1 MAEHRDV
8 NLHNSRLELV
18 FEKRIPGLR
27 VSEAG
32 RHHRFI
38 MRSRHVHET
47 IELHF
52 ILEGQRLMFVD
63 RETYR
68 LSPHSAIVVNHN
80 LIHKT
85 STAPGFPPDHHNFI
99 LQLDRSRFDQILR
112 VAGLR
117 GFDDFGDRFN
127 GVATFNDSEWR
138 LILAVIAEFK
148 AMCTEDKNGG
158 TVSMEDAHAFL
169 YLQALELASIF
180 AKARRRL
187 LHAELEANQKVV
199 PETYTEENYLRV
211 LDSFKRI
218 RDAAEK
224 LGVMVGVESV
234 YNHTLRSPEMM
245 RRFLDDIDSVN
256 FDVILDAVNLITPE
270 LAHDPTGQNA
280 LIRQAFT
287 LYGDRIT
294 TLHLKDCVFEGEDQ
308 KYRHPGEGIFCYE
321 ELMRQVAQWKPYII
335 GTLENSSPDRY
346 AADCAYLQAMYE
358 KYAI

>member
-27 VSEAG
+27 VSEAV

-52 ILEGQRLMFVD
+52 NLEGQRLMFVD
-63 RETYR
+63 RETYS

-80 LIHKT
+80 LIHRT

-117 GFDDFGDRFN
+117 GFDDFGERFN
-127 GVATFNDSEWR
+127 GVTTFNESEWQ
-138 LILAVIAEFK
+138 LILSVISEFK
-148 AMCTEDKNGG
+148 AMCEEDKMGAA
-158 TVSMEDAHAFL
+158 VSMEDAHAFL

-187 LHAELEANQKVV
+187 LHTELEANQKAV
-199 PETYTEENYLRV
+199 PETVVKTGVHQKVHEVALYLQTH
-211 LDSFKRI
+211 I
-218 RDAAEK
+218 H
-224 LGVMVGVESV
+224 ESV
-234 YNHTLRSPEMM
+234 SLE
-245 RRFLDDIDSVN
+245 
-256 FDVILDAVNLITPE
+256 E
-270 LAHDPTGQNA
+270 LAQRFFMSRSYLTRSFRNVTGFSVVEYMTYIRIQKAQQLLRESDRSITEIADLCGFGNITYFEKVFKEATGQTPV
-280 LIRQAFT
+280 Q
-287 LYGDRIT
+287 
-294 TLHLKDCVFEGEDQ
+294 
-308 KYRHPGEGIFCYE
+308 YRKNVVTSI
-321 ELMRQVAQWKPYII
+321 K
-335 GTLENSSPDRY
+335 
-346 AADCAYLQAMYE
+346 E
-358 KYAI
+358 KK

>member
-27 VSEAG
+27 VSEAV

-99 LQLDRSRFDQILR
+99 LQLDRSHFDQILR

-199 PETYTEENYLRV
+199 PETVVKTGVHQKVHEVALYLQTH
-211 LDSFKRI
+211 I
-218 RDAAEK
+218 H
-224 LGVMVGVESV
+224 ESV
-234 YNHTLRSPEMM
+234 SLE
-245 RRFLDDIDSVN
+245 
-256 FDVILDAVNLITPE
+256 E
-270 LAHDPTGQNA
+270 LAQRFFMSRSYLTRSFRNVTGFSVVEYMTY
-280 LIRQAFT
+280 IRIQKAQQ
-287 LYGDRIT
+287 LLRESDRSIT
-294 TLHLKDCVFEGEDQ
+294 EIADLCGFGNITYFEKVFKTTTGHTPVQ
-308 KYRHPGEGIFCYE
+308 YRKTVDTSI
-321 ELMRQVAQWKPYII
+321 K
-335 GTLENSSPDRY
+335 
-346 AADCAYLQAMYE
+346 E
-358 KYAI
+358 KR

>member
-1 MAEHRDV
+1 MAEHGDV

-27 VSEAG
+27 VSEAV

-52 ILEGQRLMFVD
+52 ILEGKRLMFVD

-117 GFDDFGDRFN
+117 GFDDFGERFN
-127 GVATFNDSEWR
+127 GVANFNDSEWQ
-138 LILAVIAEFK
+138 LILSVIAEFK

-187 LHAELEANQKVV
+187 LRAELEANQKVV
-199 PETYTEENYLRV
+199 PETVVKTGVHQKVHEVALYLQTH
-211 LDSFKRI
+211 I
-218 RDAAEK
+218 H
-224 LGVMVGVESV
+224 ESV
-234 YNHTLRSPEMM
+234 SLE
-245 RRFLDDIDSVN
+245 
-256 FDVILDAVNLITPE
+256 E
-270 LAHDPTGQNA
+270 LAQRFFMSRSYLTRSFRNVTGFSVVEYMTY
-280 LIRQAFT
+280 IRIQKAQQ
-287 LYGDRIT
+287 LLRESDRSIT
-294 TLHLKDCVFEGEDQ
+294 EIADLCGFGNITYFEKVFKTTTGHTPVQ
-308 KYRHPGEGIFCYE
+308 YRKTVDTSI
-321 ELMRQVAQWKPYII
+321 R
-335 GTLENSSPDRY
+335 
-346 AADCAYLQAMYE
+346 E
-358 KYAI
+358 KR

>member
-27 VSEAG
+27 VSEAV

-47 IELHF
+47 IKLHF

-99 LQLDRSRFDQILR
+99 LQLDRSRFDALLNA
-112 VAGLR
+112 AGLK

-127 GVATFNDSEWR
+127 GVASFDDSEWR
-138 LILAVIAEFK
+138 LVLSVISEFK

-187 LHAELEANQKVV
+187 LRAELEANQKAI
-199 PETYTEENYLRV
+199 PETVVKTGVHQKVHEVALYLQTH
-211 LDSFKRI
+211 I
-218 RDAAEK
+218 H
-224 LGVMVGVESV
+224 ESV
-234 YNHTLRSPEMM
+234 SLE
-245 RRFLDDIDSVN
+245 
-256 FDVILDAVNLITPE
+256 E
-270 LAHDPTGQNA
+270 LAQRFFMSRSYLTRSFRNVTGFSVVEYMTY
-280 LIRQAFT
+280 IRIQKAQQ
-287 LYGDRIT
+287 LLRESDRSIT
-294 TLHLKDCVFEGEDQ
+294 EIADLCGFGNITYFEKVFKTTTGHTPVQ
-308 KYRHPGEGIFCYE
+308 YRKTVDTSI
-321 ELMRQVAQWKPYII
+321 R
-335 GTLENSSPDRY
+335 
-346 AADCAYLQAMYE
+346 E
-358 KYAI
+358 KR

>member
-27 VSEAG
+27 VSEAV

-38 MRSRHVHET
+38 MRSRHIHET

-127 GVATFNDSEWR
+127 GVETFNESEWQ
-138 LILAVIAEFK
+138 LILSVISEFK
-148 AMCTEDKNGG
+148 AMCEEDKMGAA
-158 TVSMEDAHAFL
+158 VSMEDAHAFL

-199 PETYTEENYLRV
+199 PETVVKTGVHQKVHEVALYLQTH
-211 LDSFKRI
+211 I
-218 RDAAEK
+218 H
-224 LGVMVGVESV
+224 ESV
-234 YNHTLRSPEMM
+234 SLE
-245 RRFLDDIDSVN
+245 
-256 FDVILDAVNLITPE
+256 E
-270 LAHDPTGQNA
+270 LAQRFFMSRSYLTRSFRNVTGFSVVEYMTY
-280 LIRQAFT
+280 IRIQKAQQ
-287 LYGDRIT
+287 LLRESDRSIT
-294 TLHLKDCVFEGEDQ
+294 EIADLCGFGNITYFEKVFKTTTGHTPVQ
-308 KYRHPGEGIFCYE
+308 YRKTVDTSI
-321 ELMRQVAQWKPYII
+321 K
-335 GTLENSSPDRY
+335 
-346 AADCAYLQAMYE
+346 E
-358 KYAI
+358 KR

>member
-1 MAEHRDV
+1 MAEYRDV

-27 VSEAG
+27 VSEAV
-32 RHHRFI
+32 RHHHFI

-85 STAPGFPPDHHNFI
+85 SPAPGEPPAPHNFI
-99 LQLDRSRFDQILR
+99 LQLERSRFDQILR

-127 GVATFNDSEWR
+127 GVATYNDSEWR
-138 LILAVIAEFK
+138 LILAVISEFK
-148 AMCTEDKNGG
+148 AMCEEDKMGAA
-158 TVSMEDAHAFL
+158 VSMEDAHAFL

-187 LHAELEANQKVV
+187 LHAELEVNQKVV
-199 PETYTEENYLRV
+199 PETVVKTGVHQKVHEVALYLQTH
-211 LDSFKRI
+211 I
-218 RDAAEK
+218 H
-224 LGVMVGVESV
+224 ESV
-234 YNHTLRSPEMM
+234 SLE
-245 RRFLDDIDSVN
+245 
-256 FDVILDAVNLITPE
+256 E
-270 LAHDPTGQNA
+270 LAQRFFMSRSYLTRSFRNVTGFSVVEYMTY
-280 LIRQAFT
+280 IRIQKAQQ
-287 LYGDRIT
+287 LLRESDRSIT
-294 TLHLKDCVFEGEDQ
+294 EIADLCGFGNITYFEKVFKTTTGHTPVQ
-308 KYRHPGEGIFCYE
+308 YRKTVDTSI
-321 ELMRQVAQWKPYII
+321 K
-335 GTLENSSPDRY
+335 
-346 AADCAYLQAMYE
+346 E
-358 KYAI
+358 KR

>member
-27 VSEAG
+27 VSEAV

-52 ILEGQRLMFVD
+52 NLEGQRLMFVD
-63 RETYR
+63 RETYS

-80 LIHKT
+80 LIHRT

-117 GFDDFGDRFN
+117 GFDDFGERFN
-127 GVATFNDSEWR
+127 GVTTFNESEWQ
-138 LILAVIAEFK
+138 LILSVISEFK
-148 AMCTEDKNGG
+148 AMCEEDKMGAA
-158 TVSMEDAHAFL
+158 VSMEDAHAFL

-187 LHAELEANQKVV
+187 LQAELEANQKAV
-199 PETYTEENYLRV
+199 PETVVKTGVHQKVHEVALYLQTH
-211 LDSFKRI
+211 I
-218 RDAAEK
+218 H
-224 LGVMVGVESV
+224 ESV
-234 YNHTLRSPEMM
+234 SLE
-245 RRFLDDIDSVN
+245 
-256 FDVILDAVNLITPE
+256 E
-270 LAHDPTGQNA
+270 LAQRFFMSRSYLTRSFRNVTGFSVVEYMTYIRIQKAQQLLRESDRAITEIADLCGFGNITYFEKVFKEATGQTPV
-280 LIRQAFT
+280 Q
-287 LYGDRIT
+287 
-294 TLHLKDCVFEGEDQ
+294 
-308 KYRHPGEGIFCYE
+308 YRKNVVTSI
-321 ELMRQVAQWKPYII
+321 K
-335 GTLENSSPDRY
+335 
-346 AADCAYLQAMYE
+346 E
-358 KYAI
+358 KK

>member
-27 VSEAG
+27 VSEAV

-52 ILEGQRLMFVD
+52 NLEGQRLMFVD
-63 RETYR
+63 RETYS

-80 LIHKT
+80 LIHRT

-117 GFDDFGDRFN
+117 GFDDFGERFN
-127 GVATFNDSEWR
+127 GVATFDDSEWQ
-138 LILAVIAEFK
+138 LILSVISEFK
-148 AMCTEDKNGG
+148 AMCEEDKMGAA
-158 TVSMEDAHAFL
+158 VSMEDAHAFL

-187 LHAELEANQKVV
+187 LHTELEANQKAV
-199 PETYTEENYLRV
+199 PETVVKTGVHQKVHEVALYLQTH
-211 LDSFKRI
+211 I
-218 RDAAEK
+218 H
-224 LGVMVGVESV
+224 ESV
-234 YNHTLRSPEMM
+234 SLE
-245 RRFLDDIDSVN
+245 
-256 FDVILDAVNLITPE
+256 E
-270 LAHDPTGQNA
+270 LAQRFFMSRSYLTRSFRNITGFSVVEYMTYIRIQKAQQLLRESDWSITEIADLCGFGNITYFEKVFKEATGQTPV
-280 LIRQAFT
+280 Q
-287 LYGDRIT
+287 
-294 TLHLKDCVFEGEDQ
+294 
-308 KYRHPGEGIFCYE
+308 YRKNVVTSI
-321 ELMRQVAQWKPYII
+321 K
-335 GTLENSSPDRY
+335 
-346 AADCAYLQAMYE
+346 E
-358 KYAI
+358 KK

>member
-1 MAEHRDV
+1 MAEHGDV

-27 VSEAG
+27 VSEAV

-117 GFDDFGDRFN
+117 GFDDFGERFN
-127 GVATFNDSEWR
+127 GVTTFNDSEWQ
-138 LILAVIAEFK
+138 LILSVISEFK
-148 AMCTEDKNGG
+148 AMCEEDKMGAA
-158 TVSMEDAHAFL
+158 VSMEDAHAFL

-199 PETYTEENYLRV
+199 PETVVKTGVHQKVHEVALYLQTH
-211 LDSFKRI
+211 I
-218 RDAAEK
+218 H
-224 LGVMVGVESV
+224 ESV
-234 YNHTLRSPEMM
+234 SLE
-245 RRFLDDIDSVN
+245 
-256 FDVILDAVNLITPE
+256 E
-270 LAHDPTGQNA
+270 LAQRFFMSRSYLTRSFRNITGFSVVEYMTY
-280 LIRQAFT
+280 IRIQKAQQ
-287 LYGDRIT
+287 LLRESDRSIT
-294 TLHLKDCVFEGEDQ
+294 EIADLCGFGNITYFEKVFKTTTGHTPVQ
-308 KYRHPGEGIFCYE
+308 YRKTVDTSI
-321 ELMRQVAQWKPYII
+321 R
-335 GTLENSSPDRY
+335 
-346 AADCAYLQAMYE
+346 E
-358 KYAI
+358 KR

>member
-27 VSEAG
+27 VSEAV

-199 PETYTEENYLRV
+199 PETVVKTGVHQKVHEVALYLQTH
-211 LDSFKRI
+211 I
-218 RDAAEK
+218 H
-224 LGVMVGVESV
+224 ESV
-234 YNHTLRSPEMM
+234 SLE
-245 RRFLDDIDSVN
+245 
-256 FDVILDAVNLITPE
+256 E
-270 LAHDPTGQNA
+270 LAQRFFMSRSYLTRSFRNVTGFSVVEYMTY
-280 LIRQAFT
+280 IRIQKAQQ
-287 LYGDRIT
+287 LLRESDRSIT
-294 TLHLKDCVFEGEDQ
+294 EIADLCGFGNVTYFEKVFKTTTGHTPVQ
-308 KYRHPGEGIFCYE
+308 YRKTVDTSI
-321 ELMRQVAQWKPYII
+321 K
-335 GTLENSSPDRY
+335 
-346 AADCAYLQAMYE
+346 E
-358 KYAI
+358 KR

>member
-27 VSEAG
+27 VSEAV

-52 ILEGQRLMFVD
+52 NLEGQRLMFVD
-63 RETYR
+63 RETYS

-80 LIHKT
+80 LIHRT

-117 GFDDFGDRFN
+117 GFDDFGERFN
-127 GVATFNDSEWR
+127 GVATFNESEWQ
-138 LILAVIAEFK
+138 LILSVISEFK
-148 AMCTEDKNGG
+148 AMCEEDKMGAA
-158 TVSMEDAHAFL
+158 VSMEDAHAFL

-187 LHAELEANQKVV
+187 LHTELEANQKAV
-199 PETYTEENYLRV
+199 PETVVKTGVHQKVHEVALYLQTH
-211 LDSFKRI
+211 I
-218 RDAAEK
+218 H
-224 LGVMVGVESV
+224 ESV
-234 YNHTLRSPEMM
+234 SLE
-245 RRFLDDIDSVN
+245 
-256 FDVILDAVNLITPE
+256 E
-270 LAHDPTGQNA
+270 LAQRFFMSRSYLTRSFRNITGFSVVEYMTYIRIQKAQQLLRESDRSITEIADLCGFGNITYFEKVFKEATGQTPV
-280 LIRQAFT
+280 Q
-287 LYGDRIT
+287 
-294 TLHLKDCVFEGEDQ
+294 
-308 KYRHPGEGIFCYE
+308 YRKNVVTSI
-321 ELMRQVAQWKPYII
+321 K
-335 GTLENSSPDRY
+335 
-346 AADCAYLQAMYE
+346 E
-358 KYAI
+358 KK

>member
-27 VSEAG
+27 VSEAV

-117 GFDDFGDRFN
+117 GFDDFGERFN
-127 GVATFNDSEWR
+127 GVANFNDSEWQ
-138 LILAVIAEFK
+138 LILSVIAEFK

-187 LHAELEANQKVV
+187 LRAELEANQKAI
-199 PETYTEENYLRV
+199 PETVVKTGVHQKVHEVALYLQTH
-211 LDSFKRI
+211 I
-218 RDAAEK
+218 H
-224 LGVMVGVESV
+224 ESV
-234 YNHTLRSPEMM
+234 SLE
-245 RRFLDDIDSVN
+245 
-256 FDVILDAVNLITPE
+256 E
-270 LAHDPTGQNA
+270 LAQRFFMSRSYLTRSFRNVTGFSVVEYMTY
-280 LIRQAFT
+280 IRIQKAQQ
-287 LYGDRIT
+287 LLRESDRSIT
-294 TLHLKDCVFEGEDQ
+294 EIADLCGFGNITYFEKVFKTTTGHTPVQ
-308 KYRHPGEGIFCYE
+308 YRKTVDTSI
-321 ELMRQVAQWKPYII
+321 R
-335 GTLENSSPDRY
+335 
-346 AADCAYLQAMYE
+346 E
-358 KYAI
+358 KR

>member
-27 VSEAG
+27 VSEAV

-117 GFDDFGDRFN
+117 GFDDFGERFN
-127 GVATFNDSEWR
+127 GVATFNESEWR
-138 LILAVIAEFK
+138 LILAVISEFK
-148 AMCTEDKNGG
+148 AMCEEDKMGAA
-158 TVSMEDAHAFL
+158 VSMEDAHAFL

-199 PETYTEENYLRV
+199 PETVVKTGVHQKVHEVALYLQTH
-211 LDSFKRI
+211 I
-218 RDAAEK
+218 H
-224 LGVMVGVESV
+224 ESV
-234 YNHTLRSPEMM
+234 SLE
-245 RRFLDDIDSVN
+245 
-256 FDVILDAVNLITPE
+256 E
-270 LAHDPTGQNA
+270 LAQRFFMSRSYLTRSFRNVTGFSVVEYMTY
-280 LIRQAFT
+280 IRIQKAQQ
-287 LYGDRIT
+287 LLRESDRSIT
-294 TLHLKDCVFEGEDQ
+294 EIADLCGFGNITYFEKVFKTTTGHTPVQ
-308 KYRHPGEGIFCYE
+308 YRKTVDTSI
-321 ELMRQVAQWKPYII
+321 K
-335 GTLENSSPDRY
+335 
-346 AADCAYLQAMYE
+346 E
-358 KYAI
+358 KR

>member
-27 VSEAG
+27 VSEAV

-187 LHAELEANQKVV
+187 LRAELEANQKAI
-199 PETYTEENYLRV
+199 PETVVKTGVHQKVHEVALYLQTH
-211 LDSFKRI
+211 I
-218 RDAAEK
+218 H
-224 LGVMVGVESV
+224 ESV
-234 YNHTLRSPEMM
+234 SLE
-245 RRFLDDIDSVN
+245 
-256 FDVILDAVNLITPE
+256 E
-270 LAHDPTGQNA
+270 LAQRFFMSRSYLTRSFRNVTGFSVVEYMTY
-280 LIRQAFT
+280 IRIQKAQQ
-287 LYGDRIT
+287 LLRESDRSIT
-294 TLHLKDCVFEGEDQ
+294 EIADLCGFGNITYFEKVFKTTTGHTPVQ
-308 KYRHPGEGIFCYE
+308 YRKTVDTSI
-321 ELMRQVAQWKPYII
+321 R
-335 GTLENSSPDRY
+335 
-346 AADCAYLQAMYE
+346 E
-358 KYAI
+358 KR

>member
-27 VSEAG
+27 VSEAV

-99 LQLDRSRFDQILR
+99 LQLDRSRFDALLNA
-112 VAGLR
+112 AGLK

-127 GVATFNDSEWR
+127 GVASFDDSEWR
-138 LILAVIAEFK
+138 LVLSVISEFK

-187 LHAELEANQKVV
+187 LQVELEANQKVV
-199 PETYTEENYLRV
+199 PETVVKTGVHQKVHEVALYLQNH
-211 LDSFKRI
+211 I
-218 RDAAEK
+218 H
-224 LGVMVGVESV
+224 ESV
-234 YNHTLRSPEMM
+234 SLE
-245 RRFLDDIDSVN
+245 
-256 FDVILDAVNLITPE
+256 E
-270 LAHDPTGQNA
+270 LAQRFFMSRSYLTRSFRNVTGFSVVEYMTY
-280 LIRQAFT
+280 IRIQKAQQ
-287 LYGDRIT
+287 LLRESDRSIT
-294 TLHLKDCVFEGEDQ
+294 EIADLCGFGNITYFEKVFKTTTGHTPVQ
-308 KYRHPGEGIFCYE
+308 YRKTVDTSI
-321 ELMRQVAQWKPYII
+321 R
-335 GTLENSSPDRY
+335 
-346 AADCAYLQAMYE
+346 E
-358 KYAI
+358 KR

>member
-27 VSEAG
+27 VSEAV

-80 LIHKT
+80 LIHKP

-99 LQLDRSRFDQILR
+99 LQLDRSHFDQILR

-117 GFDDFGDRFN
+117 GFDDFGERFN

-199 PETYTEENYLRV
+199 PETVVKTGVHQKVHEVALYLQTH
-211 LDSFKRI
+211 I
-218 RDAAEK
+218 H
-224 LGVMVGVESV
+224 ESV
-234 YNHTLRSPEMM
+234 SLE
-245 RRFLDDIDSVN
+245 
-256 FDVILDAVNLITPE
+256 E
-270 LAHDPTGQNA
+270 LAQRFFMSRSYLTRSFRNVTGFSVVEYMTY
-280 LIRQAFT
+280 IRIQKAQQ
-287 LYGDRIT
+287 LLRESDRSIT
-294 TLHLKDCVFEGEDQ
+294 EIADLCGFGNITYFEKVFKTTTGHTPVQ
-308 KYRHPGEGIFCYE
+308 YRKTVDTSI
-321 ELMRQVAQWKPYII
+321 K
-335 GTLENSSPDRY
+335 
-346 AADCAYLQAMYE
+346 E
-358 KYAI
+358 KR

>member
-27 VSEAG
+27 VSEAV

-127 GVATFNDSEWR
+127 GVATFNESEWR
-138 LILAVIAEFK
+138 LILAVISEFK
-148 AMCTEDKNGG
+148 AMCEEDKMGAA
-158 TVSMEDAHAFL
+158 VSMEDAHAFL

-199 PETYTEENYLRV
+199 PETVVKTGVHQKVHEVALYLQTH
-211 LDSFKRI
+211 I
-218 RDAAEK
+218 H
-224 LGVMVGVESV
+224 ESV
-234 YNHTLRSPEMM
+234 SLE
-245 RRFLDDIDSVN
+245 
-256 FDVILDAVNLITPE
+256 E
-270 LAHDPTGQNA
+270 LAQRFFMSRSYLTRSFRNVTGFSVVEYMTY
-280 LIRQAFT
+280 IRIQKAQQ
-287 LYGDRIT
+287 LLRESDRSIT
-294 TLHLKDCVFEGEDQ
+294 EIADLCGFGNITYFEKVFKTTTGHTPVQ
-308 KYRHPGEGIFCYE
+308 YRKNVVTSI
-321 ELMRQVAQWKPYII
+321 K
-335 GTLENSSPDRY
+335 
-346 AADCAYLQAMYE
+346 E
-358 KYAI
+358 KK

>member
-1 MAEHRDV
+1 MAEHGDV

-27 VSEAG
+27 VSEAV

-127 GVATFNDSEWR
+127 GVATFNESEWQ
-138 LILAVIAEFK
+138 LILSVISEFK
-148 AMCTEDKNGG
+148 AMCEEDKMGAA
-158 TVSMEDAHAFL
+158 VSMEDAHAFL

-187 LHAELEANQKVV
+187 LHTELEANQKAV
-199 PETYTEENYLRV
+199 PETVVKTGVHQKVHEVALYLQTH
-211 LDSFKRI
+211 I
-218 RDAAEK
+218 H
-224 LGVMVGVESV
+224 ESV
-234 YNHTLRSPEMM
+234 SLE
-245 RRFLDDIDSVN
+245 
-256 FDVILDAVNLITPE
+256 E
-270 LAHDPTGQNA
+270 LAQRFFMSRSYLTRSFRNVTGFSVVEYMTY
-280 LIRQAFT
+280 IRIQKAQQ
-287 LYGDRIT
+287 LLRESDRSIT
-294 TLHLKDCVFEGEDQ
+294 EIADLCGFGNITYFEKVFKTTTGHTPVQ
-308 KYRHPGEGIFCYE
+308 YRKTVDTSI
-321 ELMRQVAQWKPYII
+321 K
-335 GTLENSSPDRY
+335 
-346 AADCAYLQAMYE
+346 E
-358 KYAI
+358 KR

>member
-27 VSEAG
+27 VSEAV

-52 ILEGQRLMFVD
+52 NLEGQRLMFVD
-63 RETYR
+63 RETYS

-80 LIHKT
+80 LIHRT
-85 STAPGFPPDHHNFI
+85 STAPDFPPDHHNFI

-138 LILAVIAEFK
+138 LILAVISEFK
-148 AMCTEDKNGG
+148 AMCEEDKMGAA
-158 TVSMEDAHAFL
+158 VSMEDAHAFL

-187 LHAELEANQKVV
+187 LHTELEANQKAV
-199 PETYTEENYLRV
+199 PETVVKTGVHQKVHEVALYLQTH
-211 LDSFKRI
+211 I
-218 RDAAEK
+218 H
-224 LGVMVGVESV
+224 ESV
-234 YNHTLRSPEMM
+234 SLE
-245 RRFLDDIDSVN
+245 
-256 FDVILDAVNLITPE
+256 E
-270 LAHDPTGQNA
+270 LAQRFFMSRSYLTRSFRNVTGFSVVEYMTYIRIQKAQQLLRESDRAITEIADLCGFGNITYFEKVFKEATGQTPV
-280 LIRQAFT
+280 Q
-287 LYGDRIT
+287 
-294 TLHLKDCVFEGEDQ
+294 
-308 KYRHPGEGIFCYE
+308 YRKNVVTSI
-321 ELMRQVAQWKPYII
+321 K
-335 GTLENSSPDRY
+335 
-346 AADCAYLQAMYE
+346 E
-358 KYAI
+358 KK

>member
-27 VSEAG
+27 VSEAV

-99 LQLDRSRFDQILR
+99 LQLDRSRFDALLNA
-112 VAGLR
+112 AGLK

-127 GVATFNDSEWR
+127 GVASFDDSEWR
-138 LILAVIAEFK
+138 LVLSVISEFK

-199 PETYTEENYLRV
+199 PETVVKTGVHQKVHEVALYLQNH
-211 LDSFKRI
+211 I
-218 RDAAEK
+218 H
-224 LGVMVGVESV
+224 ESV
-234 YNHTLRSPEMM
+234 SLE
-245 RRFLDDIDSVN
+245 
-256 FDVILDAVNLITPE
+256 E
-270 LAHDPTGQNA
+270 LAQRFFMSRSYLTRSFRNVTGFSVVEYMTY
-280 LIRQAFT
+280 IRIQKAQQ
-287 LYGDRIT
+287 LLRESDRSIT
-294 TLHLKDCVFEGEDQ
+294 EIADLCGFGNITYFEKVFKTTTGHTPVQ
-308 KYRHPGEGIFCYE
+308 YRKTVDTSI
-321 ELMRQVAQWKPYII
+321 K
-335 GTLENSSPDRY
+335 
-346 AADCAYLQAMYE
+346 E
-358 KYAI
+358 KR

>member
-27 VSEAG
+27 VSEAV

-52 ILEGQRLMFVD
+52 IIEGQRLMFVD

-138 LILAVIAEFK
+138 LILAVISEFK
-148 AMCTEDKNGG
+148 AMCEEDKMGAA
-158 TVSMEDAHAFL
+158 VSMEDAHAFL

-199 PETYTEENYLRV
+199 PETVVKTGVHQKVHEVALYLQTH
-211 LDSFKRI
+211 I
-218 RDAAEK
+218 H
-224 LGVMVGVESV
+224 ESV
-234 YNHTLRSPEMM
+234 SLE
-245 RRFLDDIDSVN
+245 
-256 FDVILDAVNLITPE
+256 E
-270 LAHDPTGQNA
+270 LAQRFFMSRSYLTRSFRNVTGFSVVEYMTY
-280 LIRQAFT
+280 IRIQKAQQ
-287 LYGDRIT
+287 LLRESDRSIT
-294 TLHLKDCVFEGEDQ
+294 EIADLCGFGNVTYFEKVFKTTTGHTPVQ
-308 KYRHPGEGIFCYE
+308 YRKTVDTSI
-321 ELMRQVAQWKPYII
+321 K
-335 GTLENSSPDRY
+335 
-346 AADCAYLQAMYE
+346 E
-358 KYAI
+358 KR

>member
-27 VSEAG
+27 VSEAV

-99 LQLDRSRFDQILR
+99 LQLDRSRFDALLNA
-112 VAGLR
+112 AGLK

-127 GVATFNDSEWR
+127 GVASFDDSEWR
-138 LILAVIAEFK
+138 LVLSVISEFK

-187 LHAELEANQKVV
+187 LQVELEANQKVV
-199 PETYTEENYLRV
+199 PETVVKTGVHQKVHEVALYLQNH
-211 LDSFKRI
+211 I
-218 RDAAEK
+218 H
-224 LGVMVGVESV
+224 ESV
-234 YNHTLRSPEMM
+234 SLE
-245 RRFLDDIDSVN
+245 
-256 FDVILDAVNLITPE
+256 E
-270 LAHDPTGQNA
+270 LAQRFFMSRSYLTRSFRNVTGFSVVEYMTY
-280 LIRQAFT
+280 IRIQKAQQ
-287 LYGDRIT
+287 LLRESDRSIT
-294 TLHLKDCVFEGEDQ
+294 EIADLCGFGNITYFEKVFKTTTGHTPVQ
-308 KYRHPGEGIFCYE
+308 YRKTVDTSI
-321 ELMRQVAQWKPYII
+321 K
-335 GTLENSSPDRY
+335 
-346 AADCAYLQAMYE
+346 E
-358 KYAI
+358 KR

>member
-27 VSEAG
+27 VSEAV

-99 LQLDRSRFDQILR
+99 MQLDRSRFDQILR

-199 PETYTEENYLRV
+199 PETVVKTGVHQKVHEVALYLQTH
-211 LDSFKRI
+211 I
-218 RDAAEK
+218 H
-224 LGVMVGVESV
+224 ESV
-234 YNHTLRSPEMM
+234 SLE
-245 RRFLDDIDSVN
+245 
-256 FDVILDAVNLITPE
+256 E
-270 LAHDPTGQNA
+270 LAQRFFMSRSYLTRSFRNVTGFSVVEYMTY
-280 LIRQAFT
+280 IRIQKAQQ
-287 LYGDRIT
+287 LLRESDRSIT
-294 TLHLKDCVFEGEDQ
+294 EIADLCGFGNITYFEKVFKTTTGHTPVQ
-308 KYRHPGEGIFCYE
+308 YRKTVDTSI
-321 ELMRQVAQWKPYII
+321 K
-335 GTLENSSPDRY
+335 
-346 AADCAYLQAMYE
+346 E
-358 KYAI
+358 KR

>member
-27 VSEAG
+27 VSEAV

-38 MRSRHVHET
+38 MRSRHIHET

-199 PETYTEENYLRV
+199 PETVVKTGVHQKVHEVALYLQTH
-211 LDSFKRI
+211 I
-218 RDAAEK
+218 H
-224 LGVMVGVESV
+224 ESV
-234 YNHTLRSPEMM
+234 SLE
-245 RRFLDDIDSVN
+245 
-256 FDVILDAVNLITPE
+256 E
-270 LAHDPTGQNA
+270 LAQRFFMSRSYLTRSFRNVTGFSVVEYMTY
-280 LIRQAFT
+280 IRIQKAQQ
-287 LYGDRIT
+287 LLRESDRSIT
-294 TLHLKDCVFEGEDQ
+294 EIADLCGFGNITYFEKVFKTTTGHTPVQ
-308 KYRHPGEGIFCYE
+308 YRKTVDTSI
-321 ELMRQVAQWKPYII
+321 M
-335 GTLENSSPDRY
+335 
-346 AADCAYLQAMYE
+346 E
-358 KYAI
+358 KS

>member
-27 VSEAG
+27 VSEAV

-127 GVATFNDSEWR
+127 GVATFNESEWQ
-138 LILAVIAEFK
+138 LILSVISEFK
-148 AMCTEDKNGG
+148 AMCEEDKMGAA
-158 TVSMEDAHAFL
+158 VSMEDAHAFL

-199 PETYTEENYLRV
+199 PETVVKTGVHQKVHEVALYLQTH
-211 LDSFKRI
+211 I
-218 RDAAEK
+218 H
-224 LGVMVGVESV
+224 ESV
-234 YNHTLRSPEMM
+234 SLE
-245 RRFLDDIDSVN
+245 
-256 FDVILDAVNLITPE
+256 E
-270 LAHDPTGQNA
+270 LAQRFFMSRSYLTRSFRNVTGFSVVEYMTY
-280 LIRQAFT
+280 IRIQKAQQ
-287 LYGDRIT
+287 LLRESDRSIT
-294 TLHLKDCVFEGEDQ
+294 EIADLCGFGNITYFEKVFKTTTGHTPVQ
-308 KYRHPGEGIFCYE
+308 YRKNVVTSI
-321 ELMRQVAQWKPYII
+321 K
-335 GTLENSSPDRY
+335 
-346 AADCAYLQAMYE
+346 E
-358 KYAI
+358 KK

>member
-27 VSEAG
+27 VSEAV

-99 LQLDRSRFDQILR
+99 LQLDRSRFDALLNA
-112 VAGLR
+112 AGLK

-127 GVATFNDSEWR
+127 GVASFDDSEWR
-138 LILAVIAEFK
+138 LVLSVISEFK

-199 PETYTEENYLRV
+199 PETVVKTGVHQKVHEVALYLQNH
-211 LDSFKRI
+211 I
-218 RDAAEK
+218 H
-224 LGVMVGVESV
+224 ESV
-234 YNHTLRSPEMM
+234 SLE
-245 RRFLDDIDSVN
+245 
-256 FDVILDAVNLITPE
+256 E
-270 LAHDPTGQNA
+270 LAQRFFMSRSYLTRSFRNVTGFSVVEYMTY
-280 LIRQAFT
+280 IRIQKAQH
-287 LYGDRIT
+287 LLRESDRSIT
-294 TLHLKDCVFEGEDQ
+294 EIADLCGFGNITYFEKVFKTTTGHTPVQ
-308 KYRHPGEGIFCYE
+308 YRKTVDTSI
-321 ELMRQVAQWKPYII
+321 K
-335 GTLENSSPDRY
+335 
-346 AADCAYLQAMYE
+346 E
-358 KYAI
+358 KR

>member
-27 VSEAG
+27 VSEAV

-85 STAPGFPPDHHNFI
+85 ATAPGFPPDHHNFI

-138 LILAVIAEFK
+138 LILAVISEFK
-148 AMCTEDKNGG
+148 AMCEEDKMGAA
-158 TVSMEDAHAFL
+158 VSMEDAHAFL

-199 PETYTEENYLRV
+199 PETVVKTGVHQKVHEVALYLQTH
-211 LDSFKRI
+211 I
-218 RDAAEK
+218 H
-224 LGVMVGVESV
+224 ESV
-234 YNHTLRSPEMM
+234 SLE
-245 RRFLDDIDSVN
+245 
-256 FDVILDAVNLITPE
+256 E
-270 LAHDPTGQNA
+270 LAQRFFMSRSYLTRSFRNVTGFSVVEYMTY
-280 LIRQAFT
+280 IRIQKAQQ
-287 LYGDRIT
+287 LLRESDRSIT
-294 TLHLKDCVFEGEDQ
+294 EIADLCGFGNITYFEKVFKTTTGHTPVQ
-308 KYRHPGEGIFCYE
+308 YRKTVDTSI
-321 ELMRQVAQWKPYII
+321 K
-335 GTLENSSPDRY
+335 
-346 AADCAYLQAMYE
+346 E
-358 KYAI
+358 KR

>member
-27 VSEAG
+27 VSEAV

-52 ILEGQRLMFVD
+52 NLEGQRLMFVD
-63 RETYR
+63 RETYS

-80 LIHKT
+80 LIHRT

-117 GFDDFGDRFN
+117 SFDDFGERFN
-127 GVATFNDSEWR
+127 GVATFDDSEWQ
-138 LILAVIAEFK
+138 LILSVISEFK
-148 AMCTEDKNGG
+148 AMCEEDKMGAA
-158 TVSMEDAHAFL
+158 VSMEDAHAFL

-187 LHAELEANQKVV
+187 LHTELEANQKAV
-199 PETYTEENYLRV
+199 PETVVKTGVHQKVHEVALYLQTH
-211 LDSFKRI
+211 I
-218 RDAAEK
+218 H
-224 LGVMVGVESV
+224 ESV
-234 YNHTLRSPEMM
+234 SLE
-245 RRFLDDIDSVN
+245 
-256 FDVILDAVNLITPE
+256 E
-270 LAHDPTGQNA
+270 LAQRFFMSRSYLTRSFRNVTGFSVVEYMTYIRIQKAQQLLRESDRSITEIADLCGFGNITYFEKVFKEATGQTPV
-280 LIRQAFT
+280 Q
-287 LYGDRIT
+287 
-294 TLHLKDCVFEGEDQ
+294 
-308 KYRHPGEGIFCYE
+308 YRKNVVTSI
-321 ELMRQVAQWKPYII
+321 K
-335 GTLENSSPDRY
+335 
-346 AADCAYLQAMYE
+346 E
-358 KYAI
+358 KK

>member
-27 VSEAG
+27 VSEAV

-38 MRSRHVHET
+38 MRRRHVHET

-138 LILAVIAEFK
+138 LILAVISEFK
-148 AMCTEDKNGG
+148 AMCEEDKMGAA
-158 TVSMEDAHAFL
+158 VSMEDAHAFL

-199 PETYTEENYLRV
+199 PETVVKTGVHQKVHEVALYLQTH
-211 LDSFKRI
+211 I
-218 RDAAEK
+218 H
-224 LGVMVGVESV
+224 ESV
-234 YNHTLRSPEMM
+234 SLE
-245 RRFLDDIDSVN
+245 
-256 FDVILDAVNLITPE
+256 E
-270 LAHDPTGQNA
+270 LAQRFFMSRSYLTRSFRNVTGFSVVEYMTY
-280 LIRQAFT
+280 IRIQKAQQ
-287 LYGDRIT
+287 LLRESDRSIT
-294 TLHLKDCVFEGEDQ
+294 EIADLCGFGNITYFEKVFKTTTGHTPVQ
-308 KYRHPGEGIFCYE
+308 YRKTVDTSI
-321 ELMRQVAQWKPYII
+321 K
-335 GTLENSSPDRY
+335 
-346 AADCAYLQAMYE
+346 E
-358 KYAI
+358 KR

>member
-27 VSEAG
+27 VSEAV

-138 LILAVIAEFK
+138 LILAVISEFK
-148 AMCTEDKNGG
+148 AMCEEDKMGAA
-158 TVSMEDAHAFL
+158 VSMEDAHAFL

-199 PETYTEENYLRV
+199 PETVVKTGVHQKVHEVALYLQTH
-211 LDSFKRI
+211 I
-218 RDAAEK
+218 H
-224 LGVMVGVESV
+224 ESV
-234 YNHTLRSPEMM
+234 SLE
-245 RRFLDDIDSVN
+245 
-256 FDVILDAVNLITPE
+256 E
-270 LAHDPTGQNA
+270 LAQRFFMSRSYLTRSFRNVTGFSVVEYMTY
-280 LIRQAFT
+280 IRIQKAQQ
-287 LYGDRIT
+287 LLRESDHSIT
-294 TLHLKDCVFEGEDQ
+294 EIADLCGFGNITYFEKVFKTTTGHTPVQ
-308 KYRHPGEGIFCYE
+308 YRKTVDTSI
-321 ELMRQVAQWKPYII
+321 K
-335 GTLENSSPDRY
+335 
-346 AADCAYLQAMYE
+346 E
-358 KYAI
+358 KR

>member
-27 VSEAG
+27 VSEAV

-80 LIHKT
+80 LIHRT

-117 GFDDFGDRFN
+117 GFDDFGERFN
-127 GVATFNDSEWR
+127 GVATFNESEWQ
-138 LILAVIAEFK
+138 LILSVISEFK
-148 AMCTEDKNGG
+148 AMCEEDKMGAA
-158 TVSMEDAHAFL
+158 VSMEDAHAFL

-199 PETYTEENYLRV
+199 PETVVKTGVHQKVHEVALYLQTH
-211 LDSFKRI
+211 I
-218 RDAAEK
+218 H
-224 LGVMVGVESV
+224 ESV
-234 YNHTLRSPEMM
+234 SLE
-245 RRFLDDIDSVN
+245 
-256 FDVILDAVNLITPE
+256 E
-270 LAHDPTGQNA
+270 LAQRFFMSRSYLTRSFRNVTGFSVVEYMTY
-280 LIRQAFT
+280 IRIQKAQQ
-287 LYGDRIT
+287 LLRESDRSIT
-294 TLHLKDCVFEGEDQ
+294 EIADLCGFGNITYFEKVFKTTTGHTPVQ
-308 KYRHPGEGIFCYE
+308 YRKTVDTSI
-321 ELMRQVAQWKPYII
+321 K
-335 GTLENSSPDRY
+335 
-346 AADCAYLQAMYE
+346 E
-358 KYAI
+358 KR

>member
-1 MAEHRDV
+1 MAEHREV

-27 VSEAG
+27 VSEAV

-68 LSPHSAIVVNHN
+68 LSPHSAIVVN
-80 LIHKT
+80 
-85 STAPGFPPDHHNFI
+85 HNFI

-138 LILAVIAEFK
+138 LILAVISEFK
-148 AMCTEDKNGG
+148 AMCEEDKMGAA
-158 TVSMEDAHAFL
+158 VSMEDAHAFL

-199 PETYTEENYLRV
+199 PETVVKTGVHQKVHEVALYLQTH
-211 LDSFKRI
+211 I
-218 RDAAEK
+218 H
-224 LGVMVGVESV
+224 ESV
-234 YNHTLRSPEMM
+234 SLE
-245 RRFLDDIDSVN
+245 
-256 FDVILDAVNLITPE
+256 E
-270 LAHDPTGQNA
+270 LAQRFFMSRSYLTRSFRNVTGFSVVEYMTY
-280 LIRQAFT
+280 IRIQKAQQ
-287 LYGDRIT
+287 LLRESDRSIT
-294 TLHLKDCVFEGEDQ
+294 EIADLCGFGNITYFEKVFKTTTGHTPVQ
-308 KYRHPGEGIFCYE
+308 YRKTVDTSI
-321 ELMRQVAQWKPYII
+321 K
-335 GTLENSSPDRY
+335 
-346 AADCAYLQAMYE
+346 E
-358 KYAI
+358 KR

>member
-27 VSEAG
+27 VSEAV

-127 GVATFNDSEWR
+127 GVATFNDSDWR
-138 LILAVIAEFK
+138 LILAVISEFK
-148 AMCTEDKNGG
+148 AMCEEDKMGAA
-158 TVSMEDAHAFL
+158 VSMEDAHAFL

-199 PETYTEENYLRV
+199 PETVVKTGVHQKVHEVALYLQTH
-211 LDSFKRI
+211 I
-218 RDAAEK
+218 H
-224 LGVMVGVESV
+224 ESV
-234 YNHTLRSPEMM
+234 SLE
-245 RRFLDDIDSVN
+245 
-256 FDVILDAVNLITPE
+256 E
-270 LAHDPTGQNA
+270 LAQRFFMSRSYLTRSFRNVTGFSVVEYMTY
-280 LIRQAFT
+280 IRIQKAQQ
-287 LYGDRIT
+287 LLRESDRSIT
-294 TLHLKDCVFEGEDQ
+294 EIADLCGFGNITYFEKVFKTTTGHTPVQ
-308 KYRHPGEGIFCYE
+308 YRKTVDTSI
-321 ELMRQVAQWKPYII
+321 K
-335 GTLENSSPDRY
+335 
-346 AADCAYLQAMYE
+346 E
-358 KYAI
+358 KR

>member
-27 VSEAG
+27 VSEAV

-138 LILAVIAEFK
+138 LILAVISEFK
-148 AMCTEDKNGG
+148 AMCEEDKMGAA
-158 TVSMEDAHAFL
+158 VSMEDAHAFL

-199 PETYTEENYLRV
+199 PETVVKTGVHQKVHEVALYLQTH
-211 LDSFKRI
+211 I
-218 RDAAEK
+218 H
-224 LGVMVGVESV
+224 ESV
-234 YNHTLRSPEMM
+234 SLE
-245 RRFLDDIDSVN
+245 
-256 FDVILDAVNLITPE
+256 E
-270 LAHDPTGQNA
+270 LAQRFFMSRSYLTRSFRNVTGFSVVEYMTY
-280 LIRQAFT
+280 IRIQKAQQ
-287 LYGDRIT
+287 LLRESDRSIT
-294 TLHLKDCVFEGEDQ
+294 EIADLCGFGNIPYFEKVFKTTTGHTPVQ
-308 KYRHPGEGIFCYE
+308 YRKNVVTSI
-321 ELMRQVAQWKPYII
+321 K
-335 GTLENSSPDRY
+335 
-346 AADCAYLQAMYE
+346 E
-358 KYAI
+358 KK